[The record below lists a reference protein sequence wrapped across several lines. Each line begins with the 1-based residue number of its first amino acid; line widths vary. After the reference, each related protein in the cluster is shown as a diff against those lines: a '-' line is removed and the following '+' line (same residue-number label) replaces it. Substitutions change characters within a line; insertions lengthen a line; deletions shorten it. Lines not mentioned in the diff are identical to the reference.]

1 MNDVTQA
8 RSTLSRLKEEILIK
22 TQELQSVSSQVDE
35 LKAKDGSLTQQIIDS
50 QAVISQLE
58 RDKQDS
64 KTEIDG
70 LYDRYIALTN
80 QCTSLQQIITAGKSS
95 LDLHKK
101 LLSKLYKDI
110 QTSLDKLDK
119 ITTQLDVK
127 QQVAHTTQK
136 QLDEL
141 EREKQLKD
149 ADLKKQREALQEIL
163 DHKSEVDDSIT
174 SALERFA
181 IFEGRIQQLSQQ
193 TGFLIKYSNPN
204 EK

>member
-1 MNDVTQA
+1 MNDITQA
-8 RSTLSRLKEEILIK
+8 RSTLSRLKDEILVK

-35 LKAKDGSLTQQIIDS
+35 SKTQLGRVQKQITDS

-58 RDKQDS
+58 RDKQSFRD
-64 KTEIDG
+64 EING
-70 LYDRYIALTN
+70 LADNYHTLSG
-80 QCTSLQQIITAGKSS
+80 QCSQLQNVITAGKSS

-119 ITTQLDVK
+119 ITTQLDAK

-149 ADLKKQREALQEIL
+149 ADLKKQRQALQEIL

-181 IFEGRIQQLSQQ
+181 IFESRIQQLSQQ